1 MQVAFLQALVIEKAR
16 HLDEM
21 SSYRRGIYNSVYE
34 KGYKEAIEKMGFAMA
49 EMIASHIGEPS
60 CM

>member
-1 MQVAFLQALVIEKAR
+1 MQALVIEKAR

-21 SSYRRGIYNSVYE
+21 SSYRRDIYNSVYE